1 MFLAVLY
8 IVVGLSLIALYLFD
22 VISAVPYLVFAIVL
36 GTGLLVAGVRRAAG
50 RGRER

>member
-1 MFLAVLY
+1 MLY